1 MPKYIRRTRSSKNS
15 NDQLRDALLR
25 DLEKEGE
32 RLLKRMATQ
41 FTRDL
46 EKESS
51 RVLQG
56 LMGSGSN
63 SRGTSLGTSLG
74 TAGLEAATSLIGSL
88 VTYAISKPKT
98 STNTR
103 ESERSQGS
111 AADFRLSRSQ
121 AMAEATAQ
129 LARSDRNY

>member
-1 MPKYIRRTRSSKNS
+1 MPKYIRRTRSSKS
-15 NDQLRDALLR
+15 STDSLHDALLR

-32 RLLKRMATQ
+32 KLLKKMASQ
-41 FTRDL
+41 FSRDL

-51 RVLQG
+51 RLLQG
-56 LMGSGSN
+56 LVGGDKNTGGSG
-63 SRGTSLGTSLG
+63 LGS
-74 TAGLEAATSLIGSL
+74 AGLQAATSLIGSL

-98 STNTR
+98 STTTSESTR
-103 ESERSQGS
+103 SKSAESE
-111 AADFRLSRSQ
+111 FRLSRSQ

>member
-1 MPKYIRRTRSSKNS
+1 MPKYIRRTRTSKSSS
-15 NDQLRDALLR
+15 TDHLRDALLR

-32 RLLKRMATQ
+32 KLLKKMATQ

-46 EKESS
+46 EKESG

-56 LMGSGSN
+56 LMGSGKGGDGAVAS
-63 SRGTSLGTSLG
+63 
-74 TAGLEAATSLIGSL
+74 AGLQAATSLIGSL
-88 VTYAISKPKT
+88 VGYAIAKPKT
-98 STNTR
+98 TSSTR
-103 ESERSQGS
+103 ESDRSK
-111 AADFRLSRSQ
+111 AADADFRLSRSQ

>member
-1 MPKYIRRTRSSKNS
+1 MPKYIRRTRSSNASSSDK
-15 NDQLRDALLR
+15 LRDALLR

-32 RLLKRMATQ
+32 KMLKKMASQ

-51 RVLQG
+51 RVLQSLLPGGKGSSTSG
-56 LMGSGSN
+56 LGS
-63 SRGTSLGTSLG
+63 
-74 TAGLEAATSLIGSL
+74 AGLEAATNLIGSL

-98 STNTR
+98 TTSTR
-103 ESERSQGS
+103 ESDRSKNEDSQ
-111 AADFRLSRSQ
+111 FRLSRSQ

>member
-1 MPKYIRRTRSSKNS
+1 MPKYIRRTRTSKTSSSDK
-15 NDQLRDALLR
+15 LRDALLR

-32 RLLKRMATQ
+32 KLLKKMATQ

-56 LMGSGSN
+56 LLPGGKGSSGNALGS
-63 SRGTSLGTSLG
+63 
-74 TAGLEAATSLIGSL
+74 AGLEAATSLIGSL
-88 VTYAISKPKT
+88 ITYAISKPKT
-98 STNTR
+98 TTSTR
-103 ESERSQGS
+103 ESDRSQ
-111 AADFRLSRSQ
+111 AADSQFRLSRSQ

>member
-15 NDQLRDALLR
+15 SDGLRDVLLR
-25 DLEKEGE
+25 ELEKEGE
-32 RLLKRMATQ
+32 KLLKKMATQ

-56 LMGSGSN
+56 LVSGGS
-63 SRGTSLGTSLG
+63 TSSGNGASP
-74 TAGLEAATSLIGSL
+74 GLEAAGNLIGSL
-88 VTYAISKPKT
+88 ITYAINKPKT
-98 STNTR
+98 SSRTR
-103 ESERSQGS
+103 ESDRST
-111 AADFRLSRSQ
+111 ATTNEFRLSHSQ

-129 LARSDRNY
+129 LSKSDRNY

>member
-63 SRGTSLGTSLG
+63 SRGTGRG